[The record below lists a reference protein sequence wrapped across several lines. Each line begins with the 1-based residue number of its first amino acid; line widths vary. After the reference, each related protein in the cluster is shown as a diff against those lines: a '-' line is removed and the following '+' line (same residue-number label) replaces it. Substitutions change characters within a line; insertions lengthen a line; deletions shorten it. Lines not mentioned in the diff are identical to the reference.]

1 MTKQELINK
10 LSELQKDKDY
20 EIAHVLADYLLLD
33 YINDKQ
39 VRKAFQQIKKYYA

>member
-10 LSELQKDKDY
+10 LTELQKDKDY

-39 VRKAFQQIKKYYA
+39 IRQEFKKIKKYYA